1 MAAEKKPTPTS
12 TEHKFLFD
20 KKNYLLFVLGALLI
34 IVGFMLMAGGGSKDP
49 AVYSKE
55 VFSETRITVA
65 PIMILLG
72 FIVTVF
78 GIMVKPKE

>member
-1 MAAEKKPTPTS
+1 MAAEKKPAPTN

-20 KKNYLLFVLGALLI
+20 KKNYLLFALGALLI
-34 IVGFMLMAGGGSKDP
+34 IVGFILMAGGGSKDP
-49 AVYSKE
+49 AVFNKD
-55 VFSETRITVA
+55 VFSSTRITVA
-65 PIMILLG
+65 PILILGG